1 MYTNRCIFYKKWKNI
16 TGLKYAVEKLKDLP
30 EVGVI
35 KFGLEDILRNDI
47 IIKILKK
54 WDPEVYGDLDEEE
67 ISKKS
72 KQERLDE

>member
-1 MYTNRCIFYKKWKNI
+1 M
-16 TGLKYAVEKLKDLP
+16 KDLP

-54 WDPEVYGDLDEEE
+54 WDPEVYGNLDEEE